1 MESAERRAR
10 TVRASR
16 MLTPRGSGE
25 GAARMVAAREPVKR
39 TVPPLRQGA
48 KPCCNEMAIE
58 RQGVRNPA
66 FAHHREAHRIRERE
80 ILVAIGLEPVGHG
93 LRIEVRRAV
102 HDEVGRSTDVA
113 HERERGRL
121 NSSHVSISYAVFCLK
136 K

>member
-1 MESAERRAR
+1 
-10 TVRASR
+10 
-16 MLTPRGSGE
+16 
-25 GAARMVAAREPVKR
+25 MVAAREPVKR
-39 TVPPLRQGA
+39 TAPPLRQGA
-48 KPCCNEMAIE
+48 KPSCNEMAIE

-66 FAHHREAHRIRERE
+66 FAHHGEAHRIRKRE
-80 ILVAIGLEPVGHG
+80 ILVARGLQPVGHG

-113 HERERGRL
+113 QARNSTRL